1 MNFTKNRMNLIR
13 LVLSTFL
20 VLSSCLLLAQ
30 KDNSNVNIVVFG
42 GGKIGDDL
50 LLEFLSQSEDQN
62 PKLLIIPQAA
72 KNGDRER
79 VGQRYK
85 NTFTNIGVGNVRVLD
100 LSDRDNALEAIEWCN
115 VMWISGGSQVRLRK
129 ALEKAQVFKNIQD
142 KIFDGYLMGGTS
154 AGASIVSKV
163 MMENNT
169 IDKKTKKMR
178 PIISYGLGVWK
189 NVIVDQHFSQRNRFP
204 RLEVAVKVHPD
215 LIGIGIDESTGV
227 VYKGKN
233 EFSVIGEGSVTLL
246 KEESRDKLKET
257 DELEKKI
264 LKNGDSYSYQTL

>member
-1 MNFTKNRMNLIR
+1 MIFTKYRMNLIR
-13 LVLSTFL
+13 LILSIFIVLYSG
-20 VLSSCLLLAQ
+20 LLFAQ

-42 GGKIGDDL
+42 GGKIENEL
-50 LLEFLSQSEDQN
+50 LLEFLSRSENQN

-72 KNGDRER
+72 KNDDLEK

-85 NTFTNIGVGNVRVLD
+85 GIFENVGVGNIRVLD
-100 LSDRDNALEAIEWCN
+100 LNDPNNALEAIEWCD
-115 VMWISGGSQVRLRK
+115 VMWISGGSQIRLRK
-129 ALEKAQVFKNIQD
+129 ALEKAQVLKNIQD

-169 IDKKTKKMR
+169 IDKKTGKMR
-178 PIISYGLGVWK
+178 PIISYGLGVWE
-189 NVIVDQHFSQRNRFP
+189 NVIVDQHFSQRNRFS

-227 VYKGKN
+227 VYNGNN
-233 EFSVIGEGSVTLL
+233 EFSVIGEGSVTILQ
-246 KEESRDKLKET
+246 EESRAKLKET
-257 DELEKKI
+257 DELEKII
-264 LKNGDSYSYQTL
+264 LRNGESYSF